1 MQRATPAGPRPRRQR
16 VLRYDICVMP
26 AAKPLDLTL
35 ELAPRAR
42 FDVVDLRSHFAAE
55 HEALTGY
62 ARCLYWSSH
71 TTAGFLDRAL
81 AARLK
86 AQHIP
91 TYVDAFRTLFPEGA
105 GYEHDQLER
114 RSDLDAEQRAV
125 EPRNADSHLAYIASG
140 LRNCVTHPNRR
151 DETVFFVDLD
161 GVNDGRPRRRR
172 TRLIGFSQERHILAT
187 RIEVPVSAHPID
199 SVNLKDPR
207 LGVYAQLSEFVRA
220 AGIPKGRLR
229 VALDPTERHS
239 ALTVNEYETL
249 LMQHDLAEVLRNPL
263 RYVAEKY
270 RHALANP
277 RAVPAKT
284 LGYAKYDLVR
294 LLNQSLDTLRLRGS
308 IVEKVM
314 ARTLA
319 VPAAR
324 FFRMR
329 RSVSLLVSECD
340 GGLPAIVEGT
350 YQSPI
355 LVQWQHAPRQARIL
369 NVSLTEIR

>member
-1 MQRATPAGPRPRRQR
+1 
-16 VLRYDICVMP
+16 VY
-26 AAKPLDLTL
+26 
-35 ELAPRAR
+35 
-42 FDVVDLRSHFAAE
+42 
-55 HEALTGY
+55 
-62 ARCLYWSSH
+62 
-71 TTAGFLDRAL
+71 
-81 AARLK
+81 
-86 AQHIP
+86 
-91 TYVDAFRTLFPEGA
+91 
-105 GYEHDQLER
+105 
-114 RSDLDAEQRAV
+114 
-125 EPRNADSHLAYIASG
+125 
-140 LRNCVTHPNRR
+140 
-151 DETVFFVDLD
+151 FVDLD
-161 GVNDGRPRRRR
+161 GVFEGRPRRRQ
-172 TRLIGFSQERHILAT
+172 TRLIGFSQERHVRAT

-207 LGVYAQLSEFVRA
+207 LGVYGQLSAFLKETGVS
-220 AGIPKGRLR
+220 KGRLR

-249 LMQHDLAEVLRNPL
+249 LMKYDLAEVLRNPL
-263 RYVAEKY
+263 KFVAEQY
-270 RHALANP
+270 RHAMANP

-284 LGYAKYDLVR
+284 LGYAKYDMVR
-294 LLNQSLDTLRLRGS
+294 VLNKSLDTLGLRGS
-308 IVEKVM
+308 IVEKVV

-340 GGLPAIVEGT
+340 TGMPGIVEGT

>member
-1 MQRATPAGPRPRRQR
+1 
-16 VLRYDICVMP
+16 MP

-35 ELAPRAR
+35 ELAPKAR

-55 HEALTGY
+55 HEALGAY
-62 ARCLYWSSH
+62 PRCLYWSFH
-71 TTAGFLDRAL
+71 TTAGFLDRGL
-81 AARLK
+81 ASRLS

-105 GYEHDQLER
+105 GYEHDRLER

-125 EPRNADSHLAYIASG
+125 EPRNADSHLAFIASG
-140 LRNCVTHPNRR
+140 LRTCVTHPNRSG
-151 DETVFFVDLD
+151 ENVYFVDLD
-161 GVNDGRPRRRR
+161 GVNEGRPRRRR
-172 TRLIGFSQERHILAT
+172 TRIIGFSQERLVAAT

-207 LGVYAQLSEFVRA
+207 LGVYDQLADFVRS
-220 AGIPKGRLR
+220 AGIQKGRLR
-229 VALDPTERHS
+229 VVIDPSERHT

-249 LMQHDLAEVLRNPL
+249 LMKYDLAEVLRNPL
-263 RYVAEKY
+263 RFVAEKY
-270 RHALANP
+270 RHAIANP

-284 LGYAKYDLVR
+284 LDYAKYDLVR
-294 LLNQSLDTLRLRGS
+294 LINQSLDTFRLRGS

-329 RSVSLLVSECD
+329 RSVSLLVSDCQD
-340 GGLPAIVEGT
+340 GTPAIIEGT

-355 LVQWQHAPRQARIL
+355 LVQWQKTPRQARVL
-369 NVSLTEIR
+369 NVSLSEIK

>member
-1 MQRATPAGPRPRRQR
+1 
-16 VLRYDICVMP
+16 MP

-42 FDVVDLRSHFAAE
+42 FDVIDLRSRFADE
-55 HEALTGY
+55 HAAIGAY
-62 ARCLYWSSH
+62 PRVLYWSFH
-71 TTAGFLDRAL
+71 TTAGFLDRGL
-81 AARLK
+81 ASRLS

-91 TYVDAFRTLFPEGA
+91 TYVEAFRALFPEGA
-105 GYEHDQLER
+105 GYQHDRLER
-114 RSDLDAEQRAV
+114 RVDLDAVQRAS

-140 LRNCVTHPNRR
+140 LRTCVTHPNRPG
-151 DETVFFVDLD
+151 ENVFFVDLD
-161 GVNDGRPRRRR
+161 GVNDGKPRRRR
-172 TRLIGFSQERHILAT
+172 TRLIGFSQERLVGST
-187 RIEVPVSAHPID
+187 RIEVPLSGHPID

-207 LGVYAQLSEFVRA
+207 LGIYDRLTEFVRE
-220 AGIPKGRLR
+220 AGIQKGRLR
-229 VALDPTERHS
+229 VVLDPTERHT

-249 LMQHDLAEVLRNPL
+249 LMQYDLAEVLRNPL
-263 RYVAEKY
+263 RFVAEKY
-270 RHALANP
+270 RHAIANP

-294 LLNQSLDTLRLRGS
+294 VLNQGLDSLGLRGS
-308 IVEKVM
+308 IVEKVV

-329 RSVSLLVSECD
+329 RSVSLLVSDCQN
-340 GGLPAIVEGT
+340 GTPSIVEGV

-355 LVQWQHAPRQARIL
+355 LVQWQHAPRQTRVL
-369 NVSLTEIR
+369 NVSLSEIR

>member
-1 MQRATPAGPRPRRQR
+1 MS
-16 VLRYDICVMP
+16 
-26 AAKPLDLTL
+26 AAEPLDLTL
-35 ELAPRAR
+35 ELAPKAR

-55 HEALTGY
+55 HAALR
-62 ARCLYWSSH
+62 AFPRCLYWSSH
-71 TTAGFLDRAL
+71 TTAGFLDRSL

-91 TYVDAFRTLFPEGA
+91 TYVDAFRTIFPEGA
-105 GYEHDQLER
+105 GYEHDRLER
-114 RSDLDAEQRAV
+114 RSDLDADQRAV

-140 LRNCVTHPNRR
+140 LRNCVTHPNRAG
-151 DETVFFVDLD
+151 ETVFFVDLD

-172 TRLIGFSQERHILAT
+172 TRLIGFSQERHVLAT

-199 SVNLKDPR
+199 SINLKDPR
-207 LGVYAQLSEFVRA
+207 LGVYAQLSEFVRR
-220 AGIPKGRLR
+220 AGIPRGRLR
-229 VALDPTERHS
+229 VSLDPTERHS

-249 LMQHDLAEVLRNPL
+249 LMRHDLAEVLRNPL
-263 RYVAEKY
+263 RYVAERY
-270 RHALANP
+270 RHVLANP

-294 LLNQSLDTLRLRGS
+294 VLNQSLDTLGLRGS
-308 IVEKVM
+308 IVEKMV

-340 GGLPAIVEGT
+340 RGIPGIVEGT